1 MFTDRR
7 QAAFL
12 LAKALEKYKG
22 ENVIVLGIPR
32 GGIETAYYVARQL
45 NAELSFL
52 IVRKLSYPRDPEF
65 AFGALAEDGTI
76 YYNPYHQIHISQEM
90 IDAIEEEQLMEIER
104 RKRIFRQVQM
114 FPEIKNKTVII
125 VDDGIATGS
134 SIFAAIKLCKKRGA
148 AKIIVASPVSS
159 NRIESDLLE
168 EADEVVI
175 LVKPENFY
183 SVSQV
188 YEYFENLS
196 DEEALDF
203 LKKWE
208 KKTV

>member
-1 MFTDRR
+1 
-7 QAAFL
+7 
-12 LAKALEKYKG
+12 
-22 ENVIVLGIPR
+22 
-32 GGIETAYYVARQL
+32 
-45 NAELSFL
+45 
-52 IVRKLSYPRDPEF
+52 
-65 AFGALAEDGTI
+65 
-76 YYNPYHQIHISQEM
+76 M